1 MGGSGPQVPG
11 VLSDYIARGAAVWPA
26 APRRNGVFK
35 TSETRARA
43 PSSAMLRAV
52 LLATLF
58 AASSSYVLRF
68 AHLPALFSLRSLM
81 EDLPLSGLG
90 RARPRLVAPRSDPD
104 LLDLTLNYL
113 GYCLMIYYL
122 VCVCWDAAT
131 AEEQRITP
139 SRNGSHRPGRHGPA
153 SPRSPR
159 RSPSRAA
166 TPAPPRRSA
175 RLAALRE

>member
-1 MGGSGPQVPG
+1 MILLHSARRGRLARRTGFIGGIPTP
-11 VLSDYIARGAAVWPA
+11 RHGATACLKQAKP
-26 APRRNGVFK
+26 
-35 TSETRARA
+35 ERA